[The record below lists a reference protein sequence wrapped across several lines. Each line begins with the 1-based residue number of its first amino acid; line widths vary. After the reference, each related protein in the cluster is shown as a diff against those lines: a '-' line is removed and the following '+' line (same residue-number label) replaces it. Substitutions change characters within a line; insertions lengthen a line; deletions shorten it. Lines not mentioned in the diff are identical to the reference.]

1 MNLVELIFLAI
12 ALGID
17 CIIVSFSQGLI
28 FKTNKRKNSFCL
40 ALTMGLFQGLM
51 PIIGYLGT
59 NKLYNFLVPFSKW
72 IVFGIF
78 FILGTK
84 FILEAFEQEKEE
96 VACIGFRCLIG
107 LGIATSI
114 DALVS
119 GISIRLTDTSLLL
132 ACYIIGLASFFMSI
146 IGYVS
151 GNRIKHLSS
160 KVLEI
165 SGGLILIALAIKP
178 FFFK

>member
-28 FKTNKRKNSFCL
+28 FKTNKRKNSFYL

-84 FILEAFEQEKEE
+84 FILEAFEQEKKE

-119 GISIRLTDTSLLL
+119 GVSIRLTDTSLLL